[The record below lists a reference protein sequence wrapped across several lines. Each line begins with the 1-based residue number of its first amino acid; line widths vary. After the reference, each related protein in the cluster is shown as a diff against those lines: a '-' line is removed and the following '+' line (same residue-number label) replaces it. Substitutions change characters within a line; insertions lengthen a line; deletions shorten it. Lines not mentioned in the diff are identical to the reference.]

1 MHPLSPFFGIAVL
14 SGLLAANYFRA
25 TWRLGI
31 LEAFVRRQPLH
42 WRTRMAG
49 TLAGCLPV
57 TGALLALALVPTGE
71 HGEVH
76 STAGHLALMLAG
88 CGLAMHVIN
97 DALVAWG
104 APRATTRQR

>member
-14 SGLLAANYFRA
+14 SGLLAANYVRA

-31 LEAFVRRQPLH
+31 LACFVRRQPLH
-42 WRTRMAG
+42 WRTRMAA

-57 TGALLALALVPTGE
+57 TGALLALALVPIGE

-76 STAGHLALMLAG
+76 STAGQLALMLSG
-88 CGLAMHVIN
+88 CGLAMHLIN

-104 APRATTRQR
+104 APKATRQR